1 MKNVLAMTMIMTKNR
16 PFIELKEGL
25 NPYGKPYLFILRQED
40 AKVQIIS
47 SYDREF
53 YKEFMNLKDDYINDV
68 IECSKETKELLEKDV
83 SYLLDNYRFDEEMLK
98 EGKDLYRYEE
108 FMKIEKDT
116 KFIRENTLYDW
127 SLFKDEYSYRENYI
141 GCINSLTDECDKLFL
156 SIIRIDSDG
165 MKICTNTWLKP
176 EYKVYFEVNSYI
188 TSLYFKKI
196 NKIIN
201 YFIIKQGKEHLIGD
215 EDSITLK
222 AKDFKPKIIKVS
234 RHLLLPYDEMIR
246 LVEKSNTSDFYELL
260 DYIEDKINGYYP
272 REEIKKHLLDCIFVK
287 EYEEKHKEGVKTYE
301 KNLFQRFR
309 KLF

>member
-1 MKNVLAMTMIMTKNR
+1 MTMIMTKNR

-47 SYDREF
+47 SYDKEF
-53 YKEFMNLKDDYINDV
+53 YKEFMKLKEDYCNDV
-68 IECSKETKELLEKDV
+68 IECSKETKDLLEKDI

-98 EGKDLYRYEE
+98 EGQDLYRYEQ
-108 FMKIEKDT
+108 FMKIEKDV
-116 KFIRENTLYDW
+116 KFIRENALYDW
-127 SLFKDEYSYRENYI
+127 SLFKDGYSYRQNYFDKIKFLTEKGDELYYSILRKEN
-141 GCINSLTDECDKLFL
+141 
-156 SIIRIDSDG
+156 DS
-165 MKICTNTWLKP
+165 KIICTNTWLKHQ
-176 EYKVYFEVNSYI
+176 YKIYYEVNSYV

-201 YFIIKQGKEHLIGD
+201 YVIIKQGKEDFIED
-215 EDSITLK
+215 EGSITLK
-222 AKDFKPKIIKVS
+222 TKEFKPKIIKVS

-260 DYIEDKINGYYP
+260 DYIEDKMYNYYP
-272 REEIKKHLLDCIFVK
+272 REEIKEHLLDCIFIK
-287 EYEEKHKEGVKTYE
+287 DYEEKNKEGVKTYE
-301 KNLFQRFR
+301 KNIFQRFR